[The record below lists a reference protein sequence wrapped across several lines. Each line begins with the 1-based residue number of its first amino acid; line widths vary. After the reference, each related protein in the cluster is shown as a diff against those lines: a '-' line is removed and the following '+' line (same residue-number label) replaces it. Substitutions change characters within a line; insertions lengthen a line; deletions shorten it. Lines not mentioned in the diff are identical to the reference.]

1 MRTLKIA
8 VTLIVILA
16 SSLGAYSQRFSTLDP
31 LGSQY
36 GGINRPTLDQKSFE
50 PFEGAEPLGLPEINF
65 PESKTTSR
73 KKKHVAEKKEKSA
86 REFANELMERSE
98 KAAKETQDNN
108 EYVRLQSYDANN
120 LTAKNTN
127 SSNLENANTGMSSE
141 RFINSPC
148 FHEIGFHPFM
158 DINGLDDLYR
168 ECEWKKTKHNL
179 FIGVFILA
187 GLALLTVLYRLATK
201 K

>member
-1 MRTLKIA
+1 MRTLKISI
-8 VTLIVILA
+8 TLIVILA
-16 SSLGAYSQRFSTLDP
+16 SSLGAYSQHFSTLDP

-36 GGINRPTLDQKSFE
+36 GGINRPTLDQKSLE
-50 PFEGAEPLGLPEINF
+50 PFEGDEPLGLPEIHF
-65 PESKTTSR
+65 PESKPTST

-86 REFANELMERSE
+86 REFANELHQRVENSL
-98 KAAKETQDNN
+98 KENQDNN

-120 LTAKNTN
+120 LTSQNTN
-127 SSNLENANTGMSSE
+127 SSNLENAKTGISSE
-141 RFINSPC
+141 RFFNSPC
-148 FHEIGFHPFM
+148 FHEIGFHPSL

-179 FIGVFILA
+179 FIGGFILA
-187 GLALLTVLYRLATK
+187 GLALLIVLYRLATK